1 MRTRW
6 QTLLAEPRTVD
17 AAVVLG
23 CLVLT
28 VLAVR
33 GAWSGL
39 PAAVIVPAGVGGSA
53 AQWLRR
59 RHPQVA
65 AIAGA
70 ASYTLSGN
78 PGPLLAGLYAGGAY
92 APRRRAWLTAT
103 VGAAGQ
109 AGWAWVD
116 AGRLTASDAAF
127 SVVGAVVVV
136 AVGVHAATR
145 RDLEASLEDRAER
158 VEAERV
164 LRDQQARSAERTR
177 IAREMHD
184 VLAHQISLIAL
195 HAGALEVAAGD
206 DPERTRDGAALIRG
220 TAREALR
227 DLRTVLGVLTTEPL
241 PAAAPDGAPFADLG
255 DLVEAS
261 TRAGQ
266 QVELQ
271 DHGGRL
277 PPAVARV
284 VHRVAQEGLTNARKH
299 APGAPV
305 VVRVEGGDGTEGG
318 DDTEGLVTV
327 TVTNDAASRP
337 ALDLPGAGAGL
348 LGLAERV
355 RLADGSLESGP
366 REGGGWQ
373 LRVVLPR
380 AGSEDAP

>member
-17 AAVVLG
+17 AALVLG
-23 CLVLT
+23 CLLLT

-39 PAAVIVPAGVGGSA
+39 PVPVVVAAGVVGSA
-53 AQWLRR
+53 AQWSRR
-59 RHPQVA
+59 RHPQLA
-65 AIAGA
+65 AAVGA
-70 ASYTLSGN
+70 ATCTLSGN
-78 PGPLLAGLYAGGAY
+78 PGPLLVGLYAGGSY
-92 APRRRAWLTAT
+92 APRHRTWLTVA
-103 VGAAGQ
+103 VGAAGL
-109 AGWAWVD
+109 AGQGWVD
-116 AGRLTASDAAF
+116 TGRPTVRDAAF
-127 SVVGAVVVV
+127 SVLGAAAVV

-145 RDLEASLEDRAER
+145 RDLEASLADRADR

-164 LRDQQARSAERTR
+164 LRDEQARSAERTR

-184 VLAHQISLIAL
+184 VLAHRISLIAL

-206 DPERTRDGAALIRG
+206 DPARARDGAALIRV

-227 DLRTVLGVLTTEPL
+227 DLRTVLGVLRAEPL
-241 PAAAPDGAPFADLG
+241 PEATPGGAPFDGLD

-266 QVELQ
+266 RVELQ
-271 DHGGRL
+271 DRGGTL

-305 VVRVEGGDGTEGG
+305 VVRVEGGDGAE
-318 DDTEGLVTV
+318 DLVTV

-355 RLADGSLESGP
+355 RLAKGSLESGP
-366 REGGGWQ
+366 CQGGGWQ
-373 LRVVLPR
+373 LRAVLPR
-380 AGSEDAP
+380 AVGEEAP